1 MYLDARVCMNV
12 RELLDCV
19 HVVCEW
25 MEGHNVNKLFIV
37 TCHCMIYCETLI

>member
-1 MYLDARVCMNV
+1 
-12 RELLDCV
+12 
-19 HVVCEW
+19 